1 MGWPKIIQGG
11 MGVAISDWRLASTV
25 AQTGQL
31 GVVSGTGIAPVM
43 IRRLMDGDPQGDTR
57 RALAAFPDRELVEQI
72 LQKYYLPDGRPE
84 GMSYKTIVPYS
95 LKPSRWLDA
104 VTAAAGFVEVWL
116 AKEGHDGIVGMNL
129 LEKIQLPH
137 CATLYGAMLA
147 GVDYVLMGAGLP
159 GQIPGIL
166 DRLAVHGPARY
177 RVDVQGALPGED
189 FGITFDPAQ
198 VFPGLGE
205 AVGELKRPHFLAI
218 ISTEVVAQALLKRAE
233 GEIAGWVV
241 EYPIAGGHNAPP
253 RGPMKVDENGEPIY
267 GVRDEPDLEKLA
279 SFGKPYWLAGGYGSH
294 DGLIGALELGAV
306 GVQVGTAFALCDE
319 SGMRPDLKQQLRAM
333 AMAGEAPVRTSA
345 FGSPTG
351 FPFKVA
357 TVAGTV
363 AEPDV
368 YAARP
373 RLCDMGFLRRIYR
386 RPDGQVGYRCSAEP
400 VEDYIRKGGD
410 EAQTE
415 GRLCLCNHLAAT
427 VDIGQRRKDGY
438 EEVAVVTLGND
449 IACVR
454 NYMGSGEEGYSA
466 RDVVAGILGTAADA
480 DEPAVAVVMPHA
492 VGAVAHA
499 AVD

>member
-1 MGWPKIIQGG
+1 MSWPTIIQGG
-11 MGVAISDWRLASTV
+11 MGVAISDRRLARAV
-25 AQTGQL
+25 ARTGQL

-43 IRRLMDGDPQGDTR
+43 IRRLMDGDPDGDTR
-57 RALAAFPDRELVEQI
+57 RALAQFPDPELVAQI
-72 LQKYYLPDGRPE
+72 LTKYYLPDGRPA
-84 GMSYKTIVPYS
+84 GMPYKTIVPYS

-116 AKEGHDGIVGMNL
+116 AKEGHGGPIGVNL

-137 CATLYGAMLA
+137 LATLYGAMLA

-159 GQIPGIL
+159 GQIPGAL
-166 DRLAVHGPARY
+166 DRLAAQAPARY

-189 FGITFDPAQ
+189 YGIDFDPEA
-198 VFPGLGE
+198 VFPGLPARLGP
-205 AVGELKRPHFLAI
+205 LRRPRFLAI
-218 ISTEVVAQALLKRAE
+218 ISTEVVAQALLRRAE
-233 GEIAGWVV
+233 GVIDGWVV

-253 RGPMKVDENGEPIY
+253 RGPLKVDEAGEPIY
-267 GVRDEPDLEKLA
+267 GERDDPDLEKLA
-279 SFGKPYWLAGGYGSH
+279 TFGKPFWLAGGYGSR
-294 DGLIGALELGAV
+294 DGLIDAVSRGAV

-319 SGMRPDLKQQLRAM
+319 SGMRPDLKERLRAM
-333 AMAGEAPVRTSA
+333 ALAGEAPVRTSA

-357 TVAGTV
+357 SVEGT
-363 AEPDV
+363 AADPAL

-400 VEDYIRKGGD
+400 VADFVRKGGD
-410 EAQTE
+410 EAQAE

-427 VDIGQRRKDGY
+427 VDIGQTRKDGY
-438 EEVAVVTLGND
+438 HEVPIVTLGND

-454 NYMGSGEEGYSA
+454 NYMGEGDDGY
-466 RDVVAGILGTAADA
+466 TAADVIDGLMA
-480 DEPAVAVVMPHA
+480 GGVPAPAAMPIVRTAPVAA
-492 VGAVAHA
+492 E
-499 AVD
+499 

>member
-1 MGWPKIIQGG
+1 MGWPTIIQGG
-11 MGVAISDWRLASTV
+11 MGVAISDWRLARTV

-43 IRRLMDGDPQGDTR
+43 IRRLMDGDPDGDTR
-57 RALAAFPDRELVEQI
+57 RALAHFPDAALVEEI
-72 LQKYYLPDGRPE
+72 LAKYFLPDGRLE
-84 GMSYKTIVPYS
+84 GMPYKTIVPYS

-116 AKEGHDGIVGMNL
+116 AKEGHDGLVGVNL

-166 DRLAVHGPARY
+166 DRLAVHGTARY

-189 FGITFDPAQ
+189 FGISFDPAA
-198 VFPGLGE
+198 VFPGLPESLGP
-205 AVGELKRPHFLAI
+205 LKRPNFLAI

-233 GEIAGWVV
+233 GEITGWVV

-253 RGPMKVDENGEPIY
+253 RGPMKVDESGEPIY
-267 GVRDEPDLEKLA
+267 GERDEPDLEKLA

-294 DGLIGALELGAV
+294 EGLVSALERGAV

-319 SGMRPDLKQQLRAM
+319 SGMRADLRDRLRAM
-333 AMAGEAPVRTSA
+333 ALAGEAPVRTSA

-357 TVAGTV
+357 TVEGTV
-363 AEPDV
+363 AEPEV

-400 VEDYIRKGGD
+400 VADYVRKGGD

-427 VDIGQRRKDGY
+427 VNIGQHRKDGY
-438 EEVAVVTLGND
+438 DEVPIVTLGND

-454 NYMGSGEEGYSA
+454 NYMQPGDEGYSA
-466 RDVVAGILGTAADA
+466 RDVVAGLLGAAEGESA
-480 DEPAVAVVMPHA
+480 PAVAAVMPRVA
-492 VGAVAHA
+492 GVVAHA
-499 AVD
+499 SAD

>member
-1 MGWPKIIQGG
+1 MSWPTIIQGG
-11 MGVAISDWRLASTV
+11 MGVAISDWRLAQAV
-25 AQTGQL
+25 ARTGQL

-43 IRRLMDGDPQGDTR
+43 IRRLMDGDHGGHTR
-57 RALAAFPDRELVEQI
+57 RALAHFPDPELVEQI
-72 LQKYYLPDGRPE
+72 LAKYYLPDGRPE
-84 GMSYKTIVPYS
+84 GMPYKTIVPYS

-116 AKEGHDGIVGMNL
+116 AKEGHGGQVGVNL

-137 CATLYGAMLA
+137 CATLYGTMLA

-159 GQIPGIL
+159 SQIPGIL
-166 DRLAVHGPARY
+166 DRLARHETARY

-189 FGITFDPAQ
+189 FGITFDPEA
-198 VFPGLGE
+198 VFPGLPERLGP
-205 AVGELKRPHFLAI
+205 LRRPRFLAI

-233 GEIAGWVV
+233 GEIDGWVV

-253 RGPMKVDENGEPIY
+253 RGPLKVDDQGEPIY
-267 GVRDEPDLEKLA
+267 GERDEPDLDKLA
-279 SFGKPYWLAGGYGSH
+279 TFGKPFWLAGGYGSR
-294 DGLIGALELGAV
+294 DGLRSAIARGAV

-319 SGMRPDLKQQLRAM
+319 SGMRPDLKARLRAM
-333 AMAGEAPVRTSA
+333 ALAGEAPVRTSA

-357 TVAGTV
+357 SVEGTA
-363 AEPDV
+363 AEPAV
-368 YAARP
+368 YNARP

-400 VEDYIRKGGD
+400 VADFVRKGGD

-427 VDIGQRRKDGY
+427 VDIGQTRKDGY
-438 EEVAVVTLGND
+438 EEMPIVTLGND
-449 IACVR
+449 IACVL
-454 NYMGSGEEGYSA
+454 NYMQPGDEGY
-466 RDVVAGILGTAADA
+466 TAADVI
-480 DEPAVAVVMPHA
+480 DGLLGDGLPPAAIPRVRPV
-492 VGAVAHA
+492 A
-499 AVD
+499 AVTAE